1 VIDGITRPY
10 YSGDDCGAIVL
21 PKYKMPPGRLPP
33 QAASCKRGSRIV
45 ARIYPVASQAESFFI
60 AADGVTRTTIR
71 LNIADWQRV
80 SVTAG
85 GGRAISGAWQR
96 NAYEFVTTPGET
108 YELR

>member
-1 VIDGITRPY
+1 MIDGITRPY

-71 LNIADWQRV
+71 LKSPIGNGFR
-80 SVTAG
+80 
-85 GGRAISGAWQR
+85 
-96 NAYEFVTTPGET
+96 
-108 YELR
+108 